1 VAYLLS
7 VRTSPGSMLS
17 REPSTG
23 RHSIR
28 GETARQGAGGIVEE
42 NRTESQAKLLE
53 GSGNAPPEQ

>member
-1 VAYLLS
+1 
-7 VRTSPGSMLS
+7 MLS

-28 GETARQGAGGIVEE
+28 GETARQGAGGSLKKT
-42 NRTESQAKLLE
+42 RTESQAKLLE